1 MTTMTPHLSPRT
13 LRVLAVCTA
22 LTALTTFAVHLISF
36 PTSTFEERLA
46 LSQNPLYLSRLWVVL
61 LHIALVTVS
70 MFGMALVLWR
80 RSAMLTGLGFM
91 GFLLFAWGEITRT
104 AFAIFVLNRGWRTEF
119 LANPDASNQDML
131 KVLMTSW
138 GYLNSMLFFLF
149 ITGFTLGTLFY
160 GLALLKKTEAANA
173 WDARGWDARLGSLL
187 LVWAV
192 LNSLGAFGAAGVPH
206 IPSLPDWFGWT
217 FQPFARVCMAV
228 WLWRKSQNMLH
239 PSVPTV

>member
-1 MTTMTPHLSPRT
+1 MTTMTPHLSPRA
-13 LRVLAVCTA
+13 LRILAVCTV
-22 LTALTTFAVHLISF
+22 LTAFTTFAVHLISF

-80 RSAMLTGLGFM
+80 RSVMLTGLGFM
-91 GFLLFAWGEITRT
+91 SFLLFAWGEITRT

-119 LANPDASNQDML
+119 LANADASNQAML

-138 GYLNSMLFFLF
+138 GYVNSMLFFLF
-149 ITGFTLGTLFY
+149 IMGFTLGTLFY
-160 GLALLKKTEAANA
+160 GLTLLKKTEVVNI
-173 WDARGWDARLGSLL
+173 WDVRLGALL

-192 LNSLGAFGAAGVPH
+192 LNSLGAFGAASVLH

-217 FQPFARVCMAV
+217 FQPFARVCIAV
-228 WLWRKSQNMLH
+228 WLWRESQR
-239 PSVPTV
+239 